1 MLKVPGAHKGGQSNM
16 KLLVIVLNKVEV
28 FDKLM
33 EEFGENKISG
43 ATIIDSMGMMHI
55 FSDNE
60 NLDFFGSL
68 RKVLNPAHKENK
80 TIFMVVDEKQI
91 PVISKILNKV
101 TGGLDKPD
109 TGIMFAVPVDYKEG
123 LYED

>member
-1 MLKVPGAHKGGQSNM
+1 M
-16 KLLVIVLNKVEV
+16 KLLIIVLNKLEV

-60 NLDFFGSL
+60 NMDFFGSL
-68 RKVLNPAHKENK
+68 RKVLNPEHKENK
-80 TIFMVVDEKQI
+80 TIFMVVDEKKI
-91 PVISKILNKV
+91 PLISRILNNV
-101 TGGLDKPD
+101 TGGLNKPD
-109 TGIMFAVPVDYKEG
+109 TGILFTVPVDYKEG
-123 LYED
+123 LYEE